1 MFLGMINNIGIKE
14 SAMQLMKSRQS
25 MTFQGLMNSNANA
38 AGSKASRSLA
48 LSLTLA
54 LTLSSLVG
62 EARSQAWPQKP
73 IRVIIGFAAG
83 GTPDIGVRILAPKM
97 SESLG
102 QPVIVENRPG
112 AGASTAMEVAA
123 KAPADGYTLAVG
135 TLGSLVMSK
144 ALFPNAAFDPITS
157 FDPISLFAKT
167 SFIVVSHPSVPARNL
182 KEFLALAKSQPGK
195 LNYGSSTP
203 GSPPHILSEMFKAQA
218 GVDIVGITFKG
229 SADAASAFM
238 GGTVQM
244 MVDAMPTIGPMV
256 ASNKAIPLMVTSSV
270 RRKDLPN
277 VPTAVEAG
285 MPDYTVESWIGLVAP
300 AGTPDPVLR
309 RLNGE
314 VVKAMAINDVAA
326 AIVKIGMEPTSN
338 TMEQFRNIVKTD
350 WPKFQAVVKA
360 SGADSK

>member
-1 MFLGMINNIGIKE
+1 
-14 SAMQLMKSRQS
+14 MQLMKSRQS

-83 GTPDIGVRILAPKM
+83 GTPDIGLRILAPKM

-123 KAPADGYTLAVG
+123 KAPADGYTLALG

-238 GGTVQM
+238 GGTVQ
-244 MVDAMPTIGPMV
+244 
-256 ASNKAIPLMVTSSV
+256 S
-270 RRKDLPN
+270 
-277 VPTAVEAG
+277 
-285 MPDYTVESWIGLVAP
+285 
-300 AGTPDPVLR
+300 
-309 RLNGE
+309 
-314 VVKAMAINDVAA
+314 
-326 AIVKIGMEPTSN
+326 
-338 TMEQFRNIVKTD
+338 
-350 WPKFQAVVKA
+350 
-360 SGADSK
+360 